1 MSFHEKNE
9 RRIRQKV
16 KLVEF
21 WAIFMGLVNA
31 LLCVLLV
38 VFPEFLVKI
47 LLLKPPSDQ
56 GLLWLRGIGVLLG
69 AMSLAYFRSLHC
81 HKGGKS
87 AWFVTAVLQGLVS
100 LAVIWLFE
108 MDLLPGNWLWISLPG
123 LPVAVLQMW
132 VIHAGWLASVS
143 KWRKYRHIGQ
153 RQNFGMTLQF

>member
-47 LLLKPPSDQ
+47 LLLMPSSDQ
-56 GLLWLRGIGVLLG
+56 ELLWLRGIGVLLG

-81 HKGGKS
+81 HEGGKS

-108 MDLLPGNWLWISLPG
+108 MDYLPGNWLWISLPG
-123 LPVAVLQMW
+123 LPVAVLQIW
-132 VIHAGWLASVS
+132 AIHAGWLASVS
-143 KWRKYRHIGQ
+143 KWRKTRDVGQ
-153 RQNFGMTLQF
+153 RQNIGISVQF

>member
-47 LLLKPPSDQ
+47 LLLMPSSDQ
-56 GLLWLRGIGVLLG
+56 ELLWLRGIGVLLG
-69 AMSLAYFRSLHC
+69 ALSLAYFRSLHC

-87 AWFVTAVLQGLVS
+87 AWFVTAVLQGLAGR
-100 LAVIWLFE
+100 LA
-108 MDLLPGNWLWISLPG
+108 
-123 LPVAVLQMW
+123 
-132 VIHAGWLASVS
+132 
-143 KWRKYRHIGQ
+143 
-153 RQNFGMTLQF
+153 